1 MFGLL
6 FFLYR
11 IDLTGSREGEGGD
24 RLVLIVQLI
33 INHWQTFTIMGL
45 NNSQKI
51 VIEGKE
57 IGRHYWQGL
66 VNRVQIGIGG
76 KAIGRHYLQELIN
89 RVQIVI
95 GGKAIGRHYLQEL
108 INRVKI
114 VMEGKAIGRHYFQ
127 GLNHKLI
134 IIIEKRQHDLPSN
147 TLELTF

>member
-11 IDLTGSREGEGGD
+11 IDLTGSIEGEGGD

-45 NNSQKI
+45 NHSQKI
-51 VIEGKE
+51 VIEGKA

-66 VNRVQIGIGG
+66 VNRVQIG
-76 KAIGRHYLQELIN
+76 R
-89 RVQIVI
+89 